1 MTKTLEDI
9 KREAVSAFLVE
20 ERPNDT
26 QEDRI
31 RRVTIQDTIDYLQA
45 QGLLM
50 VWQPIETAPQKEGEV
65 FICRDST
72 KPHVQFE
79 AAWFYESEERDGA
92 HVFAPGYYLLQN
104 LTIDIPIDDYSDLE
118 WMPLPKMEVD
128 K

>member
-1 MTKTLEDI
+1 MTDINQI
-9 KREAVSAFLVE
+9 KREVHE
-20 ERPNDT
+20 ELGYPKHP
-26 QEDRI
+26 I
-31 RRVTIQDTIDYLQA
+31 SRVIDYLHSR
-45 QGLLM
+45 GYLGG
-50 VWQPIETAPQKEGEV
+50 VPEWQPIETAPQKEGEV

>member
-1 MTKTLEDI
+1 MTNIEQI
-9 KREAVSAFLVE
+9 KRQMPYSSEDEKAYINCQLSNERARGFNEA
-20 ERPNDT
+20 
-26 QEDRI
+26 
-31 RRVTIQDTIDYLQA
+31 IDYLHSK
-45 QGLLM
+45 GLLM

-92 HVFAPGYYLLQN
+92 HVFVPGYYLLQN

-118 WMPLPKMEVD
+118 WMPLPKLPEV

>member
-1 MTKTLEDI
+1 MKTLEDI
-9 KREAVSAFLVE
+9 KREVSDAISQSQIKGGLLTDVV
-20 ERPNDT
+20 R
-26 QEDRI
+26 
-31 RRVTIQDTIDYLQA
+31 TIDYLHSK
-45 QGLLM
+45 GLLM

-92 HVFAPGYYLLQN
+92 HVFVPGYYLLQN

-118 WMPLPKMEVD
+118 WMPLPKLSEV